1 MNDPLSPRA
10 QLFLWRL
17 AASGGGDWLKEIKP
31 DIKKDRRRLKEAGLI
46 EEEKRKRPESGGH
59 AKPLYITL
67 TDRGWA
73 WLSDH
78 FEAELPPRANA
89 AETLRRLLAKIKDHL
104 ELKQLSLAEFLRP
117 SRDGGAVQPP
127 EIGRQIETAYY
138 RLSGGQ
144 PNVRVRLADLRAA
157 LPDLP
162 PEQVNAALLN
172 LESRGRATLYP
183 LDNPLEIRPEDRE
196 AVVRTSTGDVRHI
209 VYLGGPAS

>member
-1 MNDPLSPRA
+1 M
-10 QLFLWRL
+10 
-17 AASGGGDWLKEIKP
+17 
-31 DIKKDRRRLKEAGLI
+31 
-46 EEEKRKRPESGGH
+46 
-59 AKPLYITL
+59 L

-89 AETLRRLLAKIKDHL
+89 AETLRRLLGKIKDYL
-104 ELKQLSLAEFLRP
+104 EIKQLSLAEFLHP
-117 SRDGGAVQPP
+117 SRDGGAGRPP

-162 PEQVNAALLN
+162 CNQLDAALLN
-172 LESRGRATLYP
+172 LESQGGANLYP
-183 LDNPLEIRPEDRE
+183 LDNPLDIRPEDRD
-196 AVVRTSTGDVRHI
+196 AVLRTPTGDERHI
-209 VYLGGPAS
+209 VYLGGPVS